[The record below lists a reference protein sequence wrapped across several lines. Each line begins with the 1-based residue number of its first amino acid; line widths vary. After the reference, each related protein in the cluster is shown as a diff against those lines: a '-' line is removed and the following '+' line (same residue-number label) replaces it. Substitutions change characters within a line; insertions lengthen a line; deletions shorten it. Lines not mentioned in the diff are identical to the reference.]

1 MTDDICDSTP
11 MLDRETETVV
21 SRLIFIFILFY
32 FINFFFVFYFQLLL
46 TNKPKPSR
54 KTQVKNAV
62 TMLILFLINLL
73 NYMDRFAIA
82 GIL

>member
-21 SRLIFIFILFY
+21 SWLIFIFSFY
-32 FINFFFVFYFQLLL
+32 FILFYFQLLL
-46 TNKPKPSR
+46 TNKPSKG
-54 KTQVKNAV
+54 TQVKNAV